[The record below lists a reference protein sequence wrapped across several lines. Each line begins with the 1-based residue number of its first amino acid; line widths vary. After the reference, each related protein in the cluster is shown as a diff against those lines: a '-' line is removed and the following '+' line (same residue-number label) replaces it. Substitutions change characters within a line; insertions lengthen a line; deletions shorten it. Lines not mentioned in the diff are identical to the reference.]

1 MRANAYPAH
10 RSGASLLRRA
20 DECAIERPRP
30 NSNGGAARGTGIRD
44 TDKRENERMIRR
56 LLTRL
61 ASRNDMDEPEPEA
74 PQFAHAATP
83 EGVRLV
89 AIGDIHGRLDLLQ
102 GLIAQLRGSCT
113 AAPDPDLPATETH
126 LIFLGDYIDRGP
138 QSAETIEWLIN
149 LAPAWAMPH
158 FLRGNHEQCFLDVL
172 AGTAPDETAAAWLEY
187 GGMETLSSYGVSAR
201 LLYSGDL
208 DAIRAAAR
216 DAVPFHHRRFLAA
229 TQLSLRFGDYV
240 FAHAG
245 IRPGVPLDAQR
256 EEDLIWIREPFLTS
270 EEDFGA
276 VVVHGHTITP
286 EPQNLPN
293 RIGVDTGAYRHGV
306 LSAVI
311 LEERN
316 RRFLSVGPLL
326 PD

>member
-1 MRANAYPAH
+1 
-10 RSGASLLRRA
+10 
-20 DECAIERPRP
+20 
-30 NSNGGAARGTGIRD
+30 
-44 TDKRENERMIRR
+44 MIRR

-61 ASRNDMDEPEPEA
+61 ASRNDMDDPAPET

-83 EGVRLV
+83 EGVRLI

-102 GLIAQLRGSCT
+102 GLVAQLRDSYA
-113 AAPDPDLPATETH
+113 AAPGPDLPPAETH

-149 LAPAWAMPH
+149 FAPAWATPH
-158 FLRGNHEQCFLDVL
+158 FLRGNHEQCFLDIL
-172 AGTAPDETAAAWLEY
+172 SGTAPDETAAAWLEY
-187 GGMETLSSYGVSAR
+187 GGMETLASYEVGSR

-216 DAVPFHHRRFLAA
+216 AAVPFHHYQFL
-229 TQLSLRFGDYV
+229 TTTRHSLRFGDYL

-256 EEDLIWIREPFLTS
+256 DEDLIWIREPFLS
-270 EEDFGA
+270 SQEDFGA
-276 VVVHGHTITP
+276 VVVHGHTIVP
-286 EPQNLPN
+286 EPENLPN